1 MADGRASEE
10 GDVVVNSEDC
20 PQKSYKNYQKK
31 NKEHLILDC
40 FAKPDKE
47 RKRPVHSFRISFN
60 GLNKL
65 LKAGLAVFVRG
76 AWSGVQHEGKRVQ
89 FTLARTVPQCNLE
102 ETMSPRFAALLACC
116 LAGLLVLL
124 PGRVA
129 AAPSTRAADRP
140 VAQEPITVE
149 MLRLAVP
156 AALRDAWLNAEAE
169 VWKPWLE
176 QQPAYLGRDLYWD
189 PQQEEAQVLIRW
201 RSQQEW
207 KAIADEDVAAVQARF
222 VAAINQATAKDA
234 ADPIPLMAASRWLLL
249 ARDAP
254 EDA

>member
-1 MADGRASEE
+1 
-10 GDVVVNSEDC
+10 
-20 PQKSYKNYQKK
+20 
-31 NKEHLILDC
+31 
-40 FAKPDKE
+40 
-47 RKRPVHSFRISFN
+47 
-60 GLNKL
+60 
-65 LKAGLAVFVRG
+65 
-76 AWSGVQHEGKRVQ
+76 
-89 FTLARTVPQCNLE
+89 
-102 ETMSPRFAALLACC
+102 MSSRFAALLACC
-116 LAGLLVLL
+116 LAGFLIVS
-124 PGRVA
+124 PWRVD
-129 AAPSTRAADRP
+129 AAPSTPATDKP
-140 VAQEPITVE
+140 TVQEPITVE

-207 KAIADEDVAAVQARF
+207 QAIADVEVAAVQARF

-234 ADPIPLMAASRWLLL
+234 ADPIPLMAASQWLLL
-249 ARDAP
+249 AREAP

>member
-1 MADGRASEE
+1 
-10 GDVVVNSEDC
+10 
-20 PQKSYKNYQKK
+20 
-31 NKEHLILDC
+31 
-40 FAKPDKE
+40 
-47 RKRPVHSFRISFN
+47 
-60 GLNKL
+60 
-65 LKAGLAVFVRG
+65 
-76 AWSGVQHEGKRVQ
+76 
-89 FTLARTVPQCNLE
+89 
-102 ETMSPRFAALLACC
+102 MSPRFAALLACC
-116 LAGLLVLL
+116 LAGFLIVL
-124 PGRVA
+124 PWRVD
-129 AAPSTRAADRP
+129 AAPSTPATDGP
-140 VAQEPITVE
+140 TAQEPITVE

-207 KAIADEDVAAVQARF
+207 QAIADAEVAAVQARF

-234 ADPIPLMAASRWLLL
+234 ADPIPLMAASQWQLL
-249 ARDAP
+249 AREVP